1 MKRFL
6 SFLAFSFAVIFSNA
20 QAPAGY
26 YTAANGLTGAP
37 LKTALKNIITA
48 NHNPGS
54 YSGLWTAYQTT
65 DRDNAPGVLGLEN
78 DNSILDIYS
87 ENPNGV
93 DPYNYVSTSSQCG
106 NYGGE
111 GDCYNREHIVPQSLF
126 NEASPMVS
134 DIHFIRA
141 TDGYVNNARGSLPF
155 GVVGVTNYISQNGSK
170 RGNSVSAGYS
180 GTVFEP
186 IDAFKG
192 DVARM
197 IFYFVTRYETQLSGF
212 SSGNML
218 GNSAF
223 PGLQTWELN
232 QLLAW
237 HNADPVSP
245 NEVIRNNASYTYQ
258 GNRNPFIDNPSYAN
272 DIWAPSTD
280 TQAPTA
286 PTNLA
291 VTATTTNSVSLSWT
305 AATDNIGVT
314 GYNIYVNGTFYSTVT
329 GTTAT
334 VSGLASGTTYSFYV
348 IAKDAANNL
357 SPQSNTV
364 QATTVLDTQ
373 APTAPTNLA
382 ATGSSSNSVS
392 LSWTAATDNIAVTGY
407 MIYVNGTLHSTV
419 SGTTANVSGL
429 APSTAYSFYVIA
441 TDAAS
446 NLSPQSNTVQAS
458 TTAIPPGGSTC
469 GTEDFS
475 AMPANAS
482 NYAIRTWTSNGIT
495 WNATDARTDQT
506 INGRAVVI
514 RNGNLTSST
523 LSGGVNSVT
532 VSTRLPFT
540 NDSSGTLTLKINGTT
555 VGTIPYSSVVQTTT
569 ISNIN
574 ISGNAVISITSTGD
588 RVAIDDL
595 SWTCGSLSTKD
606 LIVEKT
612 QYQLY
617 PNPVKNYQIFIKGE
631 KLDNIKT
638 AEIYNLNGQLLKKI
652 EKPFVHSNKIDV
664 KDLSN
669 GVYILKTD
677 QFSAKFIID

>member
-26 YTAANGLTGAP
+26 YAAANGLTGAP

-54 YSGLWTAYQTT
+54 YNGLWTAYQTT
-65 DRDNAPGVLGLEN
+65 DRDNAPGVAGLEN
-78 DNSILDIYS
+78 DGSILDIYS
-87 ENPNGV
+87 ENPNGA
-93 DPYNYVSTSSQCG
+93 DPYNYFSTTSQCG

-126 NEASPMVS
+126 NENSPMVS

-141 TDGYVNNARGSLPF
+141 TDGSVNNARGNLPF
-155 GVVGVTNYISQNGSK
+155 GVVGTANYTSQNGSK
-170 RGNSVSAGYS
+170 RGNSVSPGYT

-272 DIWAPSTD
+272 DIWAPSND
-280 TQAPTA
+280 TEAPTA
-286 PTNLA
+286 PTNLT
-291 VTATTTNSVSLSWT
+291 VTGTSHNSVSLSWT
-305 AATDNIGVT
+305 ASTDNVGVT
-314 GYNIYVNGTFYSTVT
+314 GYNIYVDGVFHSTVT

-334 VSGLASGTTYSFYV
+334 VSGLNPSTTYSFYV
-348 IAKDAANNL
+348 VARDAANNL
-357 SPQSNTV
+357 SGQSNTV
-364 QATTVLDTQ
+364 Q
-373 APTAPTNLA
+373 
-382 ATGSSSNSVS
+382 
-392 LSWTAATDNIAVTGY
+392 
-407 MIYVNGTLHSTV
+407 
-419 SGTTANVSGL
+419 GTT
-429 APSTAYSFYVIA
+429 TA
-441 TDAAS
+441 T
-446 NLSPQSNTVQAS
+446 
-458 TTAIPPGGSTC
+458 PPAGTNC

-475 AMPANAS
+475 TIPANAS
-482 NYAIRTWTSNGIT
+482 SYATRTWTNNGIT
-495 WNATDARTDQT
+495 WTATDARTDQT
-506 INGRAVVI
+506 ITGRAITI
-514 RNGNLTSST
+514 RNGNLTSSNISTGIST
-523 LSGGVNSVT
+523 LTVT
-532 VSTRLPFT
+532 TKLPFSD
-540 NDSSGTLTLKINGTT
+540 NPGTLTLQVNGTT
-555 VGTIPYSSVVQTTT
+555 VGTIPYSTTAQTTT
-569 ISNIN
+569 INNIN
-574 ISGNAVISITSTGD
+574 VSGNAVISIINSNSN
-588 RVAIDDL
+588 RIAIDDL
-595 SWTCGSLSTKD
+595 SWTCGTLSTQD
-606 LIVEKT
+606 LTIEKT

-617 PNPVKNYQIFIKGE
+617 PNPVKNHQIFIKGD
-631 KLDNIKT
+631 KLDKIKT

-652 EKPFVHSNKIDV
+652 EKPFIHSNKIEV
-664 KDLSN
+664 RELSK
-669 GVYILKTD
+669 GIYILKTEE
-677 QFSAKFIID
+677 FSTKFIID